1 MPLDDSPEVRKACCE
16 FGIIPHPRAKGRYRG
31 SRARVMT
38 ERAEAIVSLDDPRIA
53 PYRNLKDRELA
64 REGGLFIAEGELV
77 VRRLLRSDYPVE
89 SVLLGE
95 RRRKQIAH
103 EIPTGIPVYVAP
115 DPIVHQII
123 GYRFHSGIIAVGRR
137 KPTLTIDHLM
147 SAPRQRVTTLILP
160 ETATAQNLGALIRIA
175 AAFGCD
181 ALVLGERSCDP
192 FWRQAVRVSMGTI
205 FSLPLVRSQNLLED
219 MTRLRQKWGFE
230 LAAAVLDEDAEP
242 LARASRGP
250 RLGILFGNEAQGL
263 APEYV
268 RASDRRITIPMRI
281 GIDSLN
287 VAIAA
292 GIFLYHFTQQRP

>member
-1 MPLDDSPEVRKACCE
+1 V
-16 FGIIPHPRAKGRYRG
+16 IP
-31 SRARVMT
+31 
-38 ERAEAIVSLDDPRIA
+38 INSLDDPRIA

-89 SVLLGE
+89 SVLLAE
-95 RRRKQIAH
+95 RSVKEFAR

-115 DPIVHQII
+115 DPMLHQII
-123 GYRFHSGIIAVGRR
+123 GYRFHSGVIAVGRR
-137 KPTLTIDHLM
+137 KPTLAIDQFM
-147 SAPRQRVTTLILP
+147 SAPRERLTVVILP

-192 FWRQAVRVSMGTI
+192 FWRQAIRVSMGTI
-205 FSLPLVRSQNLLED
+205 FSVPLVRSQNLLED
-219 MTRLRQKWGFE
+219 MARLRQAWGFE
-230 LAAAVLDEDAEP
+230 LVATVLDEDAEP
-242 LARASRGP
+242 LARASRRP

-263 APEYV
+263 SAEYV
-268 RASDRRITIPMRI
+268 RACDCRITIPMRP

>member
-1 MPLDDSPEVRKACCE
+1 V
-16 FGIIPHPRAKGRYRG
+16 IPIN
-31 SRARVMT
+31 S
-38 ERAEAIVSLDDPRIA
+38 IDDPRIA

-95 RRRKQIAH
+95 RRVNEIAPVL
-103 EIPTGIPVYVAP
+103 PTGIPVYLVP
-115 DPIVHQII
+115 DSMVHQII
-123 GYRFHSGIIAVGRR
+123 GYRFHSGMIAVGRR
-137 KPTLTIDHLM
+137 KPTLTLDQLM
-147 SAPRQRVTTLILP
+147 SAPRERLTMVILP

-192 FWRQAVRVSMGTI
+192 FWRQAIRVSMGTI

-219 MTRLRQKWGFE
+219 MARLRQAWGVE
-230 LAAAVLDEDAEP
+230 LAATVLDEDAET
-242 LARASRGP
+242 LARAPRGP

-263 APEYV
+263 SPEYV
-268 RASDRRITIPMRI
+268 RACDRRITIPMRT

-292 GIFLYHFTQQRP
+292 GIFLHHFTRQHP